1 MQGRL
6 LHHSCWSKP
15 NNVRSLPDALVTI
28 TELDGTGLLH
38 GNVTIETLHDDVL
51 LAIFAS
57 CEDPNDEIDAWH
69 TLVHVCQRWRCLVFA
84 SPGHLNLQLQCTI
97 ETPVKE
103 MLDIWPPLPI
113 VITDV
118 SDSMS
123 GVDNIIAALE
133 QHDRVREIRL
143 DDIPGWKMDTF
154 VPAMLEP
161 FPVLESIILGA
172 SDHDSEMAVIPDS
185 FLDGS
190 APQLQ
195 WLTLCAIPFP
205 TLPSFLSSTKNLV
218 ELELSSIPRSGY
230 ISPEVM
236 VTCLSAMPR
245 LRSFRLDFH
254 SSRSFPNDE
263 SRPRPLLARS
273 TLPALCD
280 MFFTGVCEY
289 FEEFIARID
298 VPVIRRLEIT
308 FFHRYFYH
316 FSELSRFIDHA
327 AIFKSP
333 TDACIRLL
341 SGVADVTLSPLSET
355 YRDVTLTLGISC
367 NELDQQLRYI
377 TQLCSS
383 TLLPFRKAKMLEI
396 FCVYEM
402 HKPHWEHPTE
412 DLRWLDILQP
422 FSTVERLYIA
432 KSILTP
438 VTYTLNMVAK
448 RRITE
453 VLPAIQELSIG
464 EQFPLGSVLRA
475 IEKFATTRR
484 LFTHLDGP
492 NRWVAS

>member
-1 MQGRL
+1 
-6 LHHSCWSKP
+6 
-15 NNVRSLPDALVTI
+15 
-28 TELDGTGLLH
+28 
-38 GNVTIETLHDDVL
+38 
-51 LAIFAS
+51 
-57 CEDPNDEIDAWH
+57 
-69 TLVHVCQRWRCLVFA
+69 
-84 SPGHLNLQLQCTI
+84 
-97 ETPVKE
+97 

-113 VITDV
+113 VITDE

-133 QHDRVREIRL
+133 QHDRVRQIRL

-161 FPVLESIILGA
+161 FPVLEGIVFA
-172 SDHDSEMAVIPDS
+172 AFDHDSAMAVIPDS
-185 FLDGS
+185 FLGGS

-195 WLTLCAIPFP
+195 WLTLHAIPFP
-205 TLPSFLSSTKNLV
+205 TLPNFLSSTKNLV
-218 ELELSSIPRSGY
+218 NLELSGIPRSGY

-236 VTCLSAMPR
+236 VACLSAMPK
-245 LRSFRLDFH
+245 LRSLRFQFH

-263 SRPRPLLARS
+263 SRPHPPLARS
-273 TLPALCD
+273 TLPALCELI
-280 MFFTGVCEY
+280 FEGVCEY

-298 VPVIRRLEIT
+298 VPVIRSLEIA

-316 FSELSRFIDHA
+316 FSELSKFIDHA

-333 TDACIRLL
+333 TNAYIHLFN
-341 SGVADVTLSPLSET
+341 GGADVTLVPLSGT
-355 YRDVTLTLGISC
+355 YRDVTLTLEISC
-367 NELDQQLRYI
+367 SELDQQLRYL

-383 TLLPFRKAKMLEI
+383 TLPPFHKVKTLGI

-402 HKPHWEHPTE
+402 QKPHWEHPTE

-464 EQFPLGSVLRA
+464 KHLPSGSVLRA
-475 IEKFATTRR
+475 IEKFATSRR
-484 LFTHLDGP
+484 LFTRLDGP